1 MAAPKILDV
10 ELYSRA
16 TIPLQA
22 HGQTFEVWN
31 MNREVEISDS
41 AALITL
47 SKRWVKPKCPC
58 TDQRLMLICY
68 TQTVRCYL
76 TLKTGVLDHAAAWIN
91 FEDIVLGEI

>member
-16 TIPLQA
+16 TIPLLA
-22 HGQTFEVWN
+22 HGQTSEVWN

-41 AALITL
+41 AALITIC
-47 SKRWVKPKCPC
+47 KRWVKPKCPC

-68 TQTVRCYL
+68 TQTIGCYL
-76 TLKTGVLDHAAAWIN
+76 TLKTRVMEHAAAWIN